1 MRLLRGIVLGLG
13 GLEAVLILVCIALL
27 LSDNQDPLGAN
38 IGQAVAVV
46 LAIPLA
52 LCVLPALILGWRGRW
67 LWFAL
72 ALEAGWPLVLLV
84 LSHINR

>member
-1 MRLLRGIVLGLG
+1 MRLLRGIVFGLG
-13 GLEAVLILVCIALL
+13 GLEGVLVLYGIAVL

-38 IGQAVAVV
+38 IGQAVSVV
-46 LAIPLA
+46 LAIPLVI
-52 LCVLPALILGWRGRW
+52 CVLPAIILAWRGRW

-72 ALEAGWPLVLLV
+72 ALEVGWPLVLLL